1 MAYPGVLM
9 TSPSNVQG
17 RGCGSTTT
25 APNRGQGVGLSMP
38 GKQLRESARSAGR
51 AAVLKGD
58 SQRQL
63 WELMEETFHQEL
75 LG

>member
-9 TSPSNVQG
+9 TSSSQCSGMGLWQHNHSSKQ
-17 RGCGSTTT
+17 
-25 APNRGQGVGLSMP
+25 GQGVGLSMP